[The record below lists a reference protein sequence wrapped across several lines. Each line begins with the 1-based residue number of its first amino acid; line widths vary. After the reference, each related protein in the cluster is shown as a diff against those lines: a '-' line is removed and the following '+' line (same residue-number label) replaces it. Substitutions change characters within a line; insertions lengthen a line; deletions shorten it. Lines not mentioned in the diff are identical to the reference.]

1 MNLLNL
7 KYSSNR
13 LVIVHTLLKQKN
25 SLLPRNLALGTFRE
39 LLIVFS
45 TNVKLLYFLYS
56 MAKRFCLL
64 YLIKQNCMLKT
75 FLRTLILMSW
85 ISSYLLFTSR
95 TNLKLHNISIT
106 PNMAKKIITNF
117 DSSKTPGLDCIP
129 VVVLKNCEPK
139 LSYRLVKLLNMF

>member
-7 KYSSNR
+7 KYSSDR

-25 SLLPRNLALGTFRE
+25 PLLPRNLALGTSRE

-45 TNVKLLYFLYS
+45 TKVKLLYLLYS

-85 ISSYLLFTSR
+85 ISPYLLFTSR

-106 PNMAKKIITNF
+106 PNMVKKIITNF

>member
-7 KYSSNR
+7 KYSSDR
-13 LVIVHTLLKQKN
+13 PVIVHTLLKQKN
-25 SLLPRNLALGTFRE
+25 PLLPRNLALGTFRE

-45 TNVKLLYFLYS
+45 TKVKLLYFLYS

-106 PNMAKKIITNF
+106 PNMVKKIITNF
-117 DSSKTPGLDCIP
+117 YSSKTPGLDCIP
-129 VVVLKNCEPK
+129 VVVLKNCEPE
-139 LSYRLVKLLNMF
+139 LSSKLVKLLNMF